1 MTRVQIEN
9 APNYD
14 AGLLKMAP
22 GGALVQSLTN
32 TVART
37 DTSAKTL
44 FTLPAGATI
53 LFWTVHAPAVSD
65 AATTAL
71 LVVGKSGD
79 ADFFLDDIN
88 LKVVTGFMVPNNNA
102 AEGGGGRRL
111 LDRRR
116 RHGRRGRDRHLH
128 RDRHGQHGRW
138 PLDRHVLLHRRRLSR
153 RPVMPIRPT
162 PPKKKGNPPGKP
174 NPGKSNPDKPN
185 PRKPRPPGRPY

>member
-102 AEGGGGRRL
+102 AEGAAVVASSTGAVGTADVAVTGTYTETGTASTVGGPWTVTCCFTVAG
-111 LDRRR
+111 
-116 RHGRRGRDRHLH
+116 
-128 RDRHGQHGRW
+128 
-138 PLDRHVLLHRRRLSR
+138 
-153 RPVMPIRPT
+153 
-162 PPKKKGNPPGKP
+162 
-174 NPGKSNPDKPN
+174 
-185 PRKPRPPGRPY
+185 